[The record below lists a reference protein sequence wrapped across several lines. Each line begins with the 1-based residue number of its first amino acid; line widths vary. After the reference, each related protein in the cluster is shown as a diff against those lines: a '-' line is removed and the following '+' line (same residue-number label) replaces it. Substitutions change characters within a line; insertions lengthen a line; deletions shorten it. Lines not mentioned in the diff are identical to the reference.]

1 MHIKR
6 YILLVITLLVAAA
19 CSTEDL
25 SLAERPHEG
34 PVKVGFWVSDSQ
46 SETRTQINEDGHSVS
61 WSPQDKV
68 ALWAKDANGAYIFQ
82 NQKFNLW
89 FRAANSS
96 KAYFATDLASPMTE
110 GQYTYYACYP
120 YPQSVNG
127 TVATFSIPSTQDGK
141 AAGGADIMVAQGS
154 GEELKMLITPKDPAD
169 EESKGDYLVKDG
181 VNLNMRHLVH
191 ALRFYVP
198 QAHWGFGDEQIERIV
213 FTMPSNNEGGTIS
226 GTVTADVSSG
236 DGGLIM
242 TANGSSTISLNL
254 AQTIGKSMADT
265 STGEVAYDY
274 AFATI
279 MPGTYQGTLNAKVYS
294 QSKASS
300 VAVSFNGREM
310 KAGHITP
317 VGLNCSNVVDPCIL
331 RFVYSG
337 NNLGEDIIAVRIN
350 YKDENGNSQV
360 LPITPIEQF
369 AKEGGSYDVDLTDWD
384 VENQFAALRSVLT
397 NQVVTV
403 DYESEHALVSQAVT
417 LPIIAQS
424 GLYEIPL
431 TVPYLFFE
439 DFSRLNGYDFYGG
452 NVSSTRKGST
462 TINDTFFYSG
472 WTGSQ
477 TSGKKGTAIRIRTR
491 NETTWAFYNG
501 RVDSAP
507 ISGLKDG
514 ASVNVVVEFDYN
526 AVTEESGDDCMS
538 FSYGYT
544 TTQGPIE
551 AYWWYRPLI
560 GSQTGGQHIEN
571 AVTLPLSSS
580 SNMTGYG
587 DDVYPD
593 SYYSI
598 KDFTIKS
605 CTNKHRLS
613 WEPLASGATNHL
625 ANSKNHWLY
634 LDNIKVRIESE

>member
-46 SETRTQINEDGHSVS
+46 SETRTQINNDGHSVS

-96 KAYFATDLASPMTE
+96 KAYFATDLASPMTA

-236 DGGLIM
+236 DSGLIM

-254 AQTIGKSMADT
+254 AQTIGKSMANT

-294 QSKASS
+294 QTKASS
-300 VAVSFNGREM
+300 VTVSFNSREM

-317 VGLNCSNVVDPCIL
+317 VGLNCSNVTERPKITFNVK
-331 RFVYSG
+331 S
-337 NNLGEDIIAVRIN
+337 NNLGEKPYRITLTSAN
-350 YKDENGNSQV
+350 TSTQWRDGDDHVYEYYTGSESSTINEGDKFYIYYDEETLSTISGESV
-360 LPITPIEQF
+360 TVTYESKSAIVTETITMPTMSV
-369 AKEGGSYDVDLTDWD
+369 GTSYNVDL
-384 VENQFAALRSVLT
+384 N
-397 NQVVTV
+397 
-403 DYESEHALVSQAVT
+403 
-417 LPIIAQS
+417 
-424 GLYEIPL
+424 
-431 TVPYLFFE
+431 VPYLFAE
-439 DFSRLNGYDFYGG
+439 DFSSFASDDTHWKETEK
-452 NVSSTRKGST
+452 NVSWINGWSGNQWRTDGSNMGLCSYT
-462 TINDTFFYSG
+462 GDYGYYNGLIYKNRFYSTDTYFG
-472 WTGSQ
+472 RIDSPAMPLKRGKNIKLSISFELLLEDDASEGYSTCVYGYSTSTEGMVGGYTSYIGDLLWGISGDQ
-477 TSGKKGTAIRIRTR
+477 TAARAAMTR
-491 NETTWAFYNG
+491 NLPSNQVGEATSNGSHGGTVSILNTSNNIRLTWFTEINNNNKGRITSKWFY
-501 RVDSAP
+501 S
-507 ISGLKDG
+507 
-514 ASVNVVVEFDYN
+514 
-526 AVTEESGDDCMS
+526 
-538 FSYGYT
+538 
-544 TTQGPIE
+544 
-551 AYWWYRPLI
+551 
-560 GSQTGGQHIEN
+560 
-571 AVTLPLSSS
+571 
-580 SNMTGYG
+580 
-587 DDVYPD
+587 
-593 SYYSI
+593 
-598 KDFTIKS
+598 
-605 CTNKHRLS
+605 
-613 WEPLASGATNHL
+613 
-625 ANSKNHWLY
+625 Y
-634 LDNIKVRIESE
+634 LDNIKVKIVSE

>member
-46 SETRTQINEDGHSVS
+46 SETRTQINNDGHSVS

-82 NQKFNLW
+82 YQKFNLW

-236 DGGLIM
+236 DSGLIM

-294 QSKASS
+294 QTKASS

-317 VGLNCSNVVDPCIL
+317 VGLNCSTVKARPKIEFRIN
-331 RFVYSG
+331 S
-337 NNLGEDIIAVRIN
+337 NNLGEDPYKITLTSEDTSTQWRDGDDHIYEYNTGSETSTIAVGGGFTL
-350 YKDENGNSQV
+350 YSDDEVLSTISGKRVTVKYETKSAIVSQTIKMPTLSV
-360 LPITPIEQF
+360 
-369 AKEGGSYDVDLTDWD
+369 GGSSSINLDVPWLMYQDFSALQKYTDEATTGAKTLDSVGLPGWTASRS
-384 VENQFAALRSVLT
+384 NGSAGSHIRLRPFWVWVLT
-397 NQVVTV
+397 HLRYQGRLDSEFFGERLKPGANVNIVVTFNAGAEKIATPLQV
-403 DYESEHALVSQAVT
+403 GKTTTAGAIEAGTELESISA
-417 LPIIAQS
+417 
-424 GLYEIPL
+424 
-431 TVPYLFFE
+431 TVNLA
-439 DFSRLNGYDFYGG
+439 
-452 NVSSTRKGST
+452 KGS
-462 TINDTFFYSG
+462 N
-472 WTGSQ
+472 
-477 TSGKKGTAIRIRTR
+477 
-491 NETTWAFYNG
+491 
-501 RVDSAP
+501 
-507 ISGLKDG
+507 
-514 ASVNVVVEFDYN
+514 
-526 AVTEESGDDCMS
+526 
-538 FSYGYT
+538 
-544 TTQGPIE
+544 
-551 AYWWYRPLI
+551 
-560 GSQTGGQHIEN
+560 
-571 AVTLPLSSS
+571 SS
-580 SNMTGYG
+580 M
-587 DDVYPD
+587 PEH
-593 SYYSI
+593 
-598 KDFTIKS
+598 S
-605 CTNKHRLS
+605 CTVKGVTKDHRLS
-613 WEPLASGATNHL
+613 WRTNITSGSWGEYTDTPI
-625 ANSKNHWLY
+625 
-634 LDNIKVRIESE
+634 DNIRVKITK